1 MWDVQTG
8 VKPIET
14 CFNIQYEKMYSSE
27 KINVRI
33 LHSHWY
39 NFGPITRPRKITC
52 HINYLVLQ

>member
-27 KINVRI
+27 KINLSEYYI
-33 LHSHWY
+33 LTGIILGRQQDLVKLHVIL
-39 NFGPITRPRKITC
+39 IT
-52 HINYLVLQ
+52 